1 MPGQPVKLLKVFLA
15 SPGDVK
21 LERDKAREEILG
33 LRSLA
38 QKHGFDLQP
47 LGWETEVAPS
57 AGRPQALIN
66 PLVREC
72 DLFIGILWRRFGMPS
87 GEAESGTLEEFNL
100 ARERF
105 LKEGAPHIML
115 YFREVHPDFLFDPG
129 PQLQKVLDFKKQ
141 IDEGQLALYA
151 NYRDEEHFATLLRK
165 HLTEWLLK
173 LIPEPEAQPATAT
186 AELPIVKDAP
196 PLEAFAEHLEY
207 CRTELQKTA
216 RPLRLRALQLPPLFL
231 EEVEVERPRSMKVS
245 IAAKTFPRLLILGE
259 PGAGKTTSLKKLAAE
274 YAQWRGEGKQPGLNE
289 PEDFNLP
296 IFVDLSA
303 YPTVADK
310 QHGLLRLIT
319 SSVRGIH
326 DVDVRKR
333 LAAGGCLLLFDGLN
347 EVGEAYDEVVQQIRR
362 LVNHEIPHNRFVV
375 TCRPGIY
382 RDELRNE
389 FSTFQLERL
398 TSFNASKVLEI
409 EIGAEKAQA
418 AWKGLDEYTRDLCRN
433 PLMLT
438 LLADE
443 LRVSDTPPQN
453 RAQLFDRFV
462 DRYLSEW
469 ARVKGAG
476 AVRVEKEILSALA
489 WRLGTS
495 RTLLSADEAAAAMSS
510 RLAELQNKKEAPAD
524 LNVSELNR
532 EFLNHG
538 LLRESAG
545 QTGFFHQAV
554 QEYFFA
560 REVALHQP
568 IEFVL
573 EHASDPD
580 WAEVLV
586 FVCGLIEDATEVVRK
601 VMRLDIYFA
610 AKCVTYAKQIDTS
623 FVDELAQVLIMSL
636 STKFEETI
644 PYEKLYYE
652 MLALL
657 SIESKTSTGKLFDLF
672 HLTSADDF
680 KALDYF
686 ARFLLGMEMTEKVIS
701 ILEPAMNEQITN
713 VELRHQFAE
722 ALRQDGQ
729 YEDSIAQ
736 FKKCIEFVPNDAWS
750 WAGLGVVYKEM
761 GNFEEAVFCLRRGIE
776 LNKGLRWAQ
785 SQLAYTLMAQKDYD
799 NALKQFSKA
808 INLDP
813 EYSRAHLGLADLFF
827 EYLNQPERAIEEYE
841 IAIQGEHRPF
851 KLHKRLIKLARA
863 LEAVGRTAES
873 RQRYQES
880 LDRFPWGEHAQEA
893 QEALER
899 LGGA

>member
-1 MPGQPVKLLKVFLA
+1 MPGQPVRLLKVFLA

-21 LERDKAREEILG
+21 LERDKAREEIIA
-33 LRSLA
+33 LRPLA

-47 LGWETEVAPS
+47 LGWENDVSPG

-105 LKEGAPHIML
+105 TNDGAPHIML
-115 YFREVHPDFLFDPG
+115 YFREVHPDFLNDPG

-141 IDEGQLALYA
+141 IDEGHLALYA

-165 HLTEWLLK
+165 HLSEWLLK
-173 LIPEPEAQPATAT
+173 LIPEPEEQPATAT
-186 AELPIVKDAP
+186 AELATAKDAP

-216 RPLRLRALQLPPLFL
+216 RPLRLRTLQLPPLFL

-319 SSVRGIH
+319 SSVRGVH

-347 EVGEAYDEVVQQIRR
+347 EVGEAFDEVVQQIRH
-362 LVNHEIPHNRFVV
+362 LVNHEIPHNRFMV

-489 WRLGTS
+489 WRLGTN

-510 RLAELQNKKEAPAD
+510 RLAELQSKKEAPAD

-545 QTGFFHQAV
+545 QTGFFHQAI

-568 IEFVL
+568 MEIVL
-573 EHASDPD
+573 QHVGDPD
-580 WAEVLV
+580 WSEVLV
-586 FVCGLIEDATEVVRK
+586 FVCGLIEDATEVVRDVMKFDLYLAARCTVYAMGIDGK
-601 VMRLDIYFA
+601 V
-610 AKCVTYAKQIDTS
+610 
-623 FVDELAQVLIMSL
+623 VDELTIELIKKL
-636 STKFEETI
+636 KTKFESRVW
-644 PYEKLYYE
+644 YGVLHQE
-652 MLALL
+652 MLAILSVEQKIQGRSLIDLFYLAHEDEQSALNDFIYLLFGMRVTKRAIALLEPLVSHRPNDLQLRGWLAWALRLAGDYEL
-657 SIESKTSTGKLFDLF
+657 SISHYKRCLEISPSYMW
-672 HLTSADDF
+672 
-680 KALDYF
+680 AL
-686 ARFLLGMEMTEKVIS
+686 G
-701 ILEPAMNEQITN
+701 
-713 VELRHQFAE
+713 
-722 ALRQDGQ
+722 
-729 YEDSIAQ
+729 
-736 FKKCIEFVPNDAWS
+736 
-750 WAGLGVVYKEM
+750 GLGVVYEEMQNFDEAESYLRKAVELDKESSWAYSHLSLSLM
-761 GNFEEAVFCLRRGIE
+761 GKECYEAALEKVQFAIRIRPDYGWPHTVLAGLYLE
-776 LNKGLRWAQ
+776 HLNE
-785 SQLAYTLMAQKDYD
+785 
-799 NALKQFSKA
+799 
-808 INLDP
+808 P
-813 EYSRAHLGLADLFF
+813 EK
-827 EYLNQPERAIEEYE
+827 AIEEYE
-841 IAIQGEHRPF
+841 VSMSLEQRPF
-851 KLHKRLIKLARA
+851 LLPNIVCGLARA
-863 LEAVGRTAES
+863 LEAAGRTTEA
-873 RQRYQES
+873 RQRYQEY

-899 LGGA
+899 LGEK